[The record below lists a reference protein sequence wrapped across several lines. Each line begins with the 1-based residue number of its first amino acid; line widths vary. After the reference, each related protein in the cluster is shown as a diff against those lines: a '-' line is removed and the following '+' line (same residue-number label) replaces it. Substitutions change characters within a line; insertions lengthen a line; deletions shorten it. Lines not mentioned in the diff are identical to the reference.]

1 MQEERELKRYIEYCR
16 ARCSPRLSPHA
27 ANRLVDEYVKIRED
41 ARQVSEDESAGGAA
55 VPITV
60 RQLEAIIRIAESLA
74 RMQLKPV
81 AGPEHVDE
89 AIFLFNQ
96 ATVDALK
103 SGIHEGQVCLC
114 VAHLK
119 R

>member
-1 MQEERELKRYIEYCR
+1 M
-16 ARCSPRLSPHA
+16 
-27 ANRLVDEYVKIRED
+27 KIRED
-41 ARQVSEDESAGGAA
+41 ARQVNEDDSAGGAA

-60 RQLEAIIRIAESLA
+60 RQLEAIVRIAESLA

-89 AIFLFNQ
+89 AIYLFNQ

-103 SGIHEGQVCLC
+103 SGIHEGQVRALHC
-114 VAHLK
+114 VSEIPSLSIK
-119 R
+119 PLW